1 MSGGIAY
8 VLDEA
13 GDFARRANR
22 AMVALEPLNDAEES
36 LEVAVLPDE
45 WKALAGSDLPDDL
58 LRYDA
63 RRLQILVARHAV
75 YTGSEPAQ
83 RVLAQWRELAP
94 KFVKIMPLDY
104 RRALQDMQ
112 KARAAAHRDEP
123 VAV

>member
-1 MSGGIAY
+1 MTPKSHWKSPCS
-8 VLDEA
+8 L
-13 GDFARRANR
+13 RRVEGASR
-22 AMVALEPLNDAEES
+22 V
-36 LEVAVLPDE
+36 
-45 WKALAGSDLPDDL
+45 GSPDDL